1 MALSKVNKSNAYVL
15 THNGVNYDLK
25 YDPTTGEVIL
35 IDTNASATTLPIYKD
50 GNWTP
55 TGNALGISAQTLNI
69 THSNII
75 DFIKNAHNN
84 VGGNAKGAVLPPWVK
99 NNSPAGATSSTPS
112 NNPTSATNGQGRG
125 TSGVNNGPFGGIGNV
140 LSAIGNLE
148 QAAKDYAVDG
158 DKFGV
163 DNAKK
168 IFATPM
174 SYPLDLNVNRQDT
187 FQITQYRYKPPRA
200 GAVFGDPRKILSGG
214 IPRDSDFS
222 AKQKIGMV
230 FLPMPKTVADKNS
243 VDWQVDNMNALSA
256 AATAGT
262 LNDPTGTGISALLG
276 AVAGNAG
283 AGVVTYNLTKLIT
296 NNAISQELA
305 LLAGPAFASKLLK
318 MGGFGVEA
326 ESILARGAGI
336 IPNSNTELLF
346 NGVALRTF
354 EFDYQ
359 LTARSERE
367 AREIRRII
375 RFFKQGMAAKKRKG
389 KSGGSSFFLGTP
401 NVFKLEY
408 MTGKTQLIE
417 GVNRFKTCA
426 LKDFACNYTP
436 NGLWAAYEKG
446 QPISTT
452 MKLSFCELEPIYD
465 QDYQNSVAANR
476 VNNLNAVSDTS
487 IGY

>member
-1 MALSKVNKSNAYVL
+1 MALQKINKSNQYVL

-25 YDPTTGEVIL
+25 YDPTTGEVII

-55 TGNALGISAQTLNI
+55 AGNSLNINPQTLALV
-69 THSNII
+69 HSNTI
-75 DFIKNAHNN
+75 DFVKKSHTSI
-84 VGGNAKGAVLPPWVK
+84 GGNAKNAVLPPWVK
-99 NNSPAGATSSTPS
+99 NNSPAGATSSTPNS
-112 NNPTSATNGQGRG
+112 NSTSSNNGQGRG
-125 TSGVNNGPFGGIGNV
+125 TGGVNNGPFGGIGNV

-148 QAAKDYAVDG
+148 DEAKALAVNG
-158 DKFGV
+158 DAFGV
-163 DNAKK
+163 DNATR

-174 SYPLDLNVNRQDT
+174 SYPLDLNVLRQDT

-214 IPRDSDFS
+214 IPRESDFS

-230 FLPMPKTVADKNS
+230 FLPMPKTVVDKNS
-243 VDWQVDNMNALSA
+243 VDWQADSMNALSA
-256 AATAGT
+256 AATAST
-262 LNDPTGTGISALLG
+262 LNDMAGTGLSAALG
-276 AVAGNAG
+276 ALVGNAG

-296 NNAISQELA
+296 SGAISQELA
-305 LLAGPAFASKLLK
+305 LLAGPSFASKLLK
-318 MGGFGVEA
+318 MGGYGVEA

-346 NGVALRTF
+346 NGVTLRTF

-359 LTARSERE
+359 LTARSEKE

-389 KSGGSSFFLGTP
+389 KSGASSFFLGTP

-408 MTGKTQLIE
+408 MTEKTQLIE

-436 NGLWAAYEKG
+436 NGIWAAYEKG
-446 QPISTT
+446 QPIATT

-465 QDYQNSVAANR
+465 QDYQSSVAAGRND
-476 VNNLNAVSDTS
+476 LSAVSDTS